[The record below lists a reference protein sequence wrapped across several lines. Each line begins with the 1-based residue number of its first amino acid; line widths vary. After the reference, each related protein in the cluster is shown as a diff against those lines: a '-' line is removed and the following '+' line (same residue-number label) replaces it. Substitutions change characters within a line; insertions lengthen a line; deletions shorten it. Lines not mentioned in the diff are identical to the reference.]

1 MLQEQNTCRSICCS
15 SEQQKT
21 MRTPDTTGQRLS
33 WKISGMDCPSCA
45 SKVENAVK
53 NIEGI
58 QQARVTFV
66 TERLLVM
73 ANDDEKTQKRIIDAV
88 NDAVNDVGFEIASEK
103 SDGGKKQSIIQKYW
117 RILVLTSLIVIAAL
131 IKGVFPVVGNVL
143 FYAATIWGLYPVTR
157 QATNL
162 ARNGS
167 PFSIET
173 LMSVAAIGAL
183 FLGET
188 VEAAMVLLLFSIGE
202 HLEAFAAGSARKGV
216 QKLMEL
222 APDTAF
228 KINSAGQKEEVD
240 AGVLVPGDIIE
251 VLPGSRLPVDGEL
264 LTDNV
269 SFDESALTGE
279 SIPVEH
285 EAGDKVLA
293 GSLSVDRVAQ
303 LKVVSEPGAS
313 AVDRIIQ
320 LIEEAEERK
329 APVERFIDAFS
340 RWYTP
345 LMMVIAALVAI
356 LPPLLMGG
364 IWSEWIYKA
373 LAMLLIACPCALV
386 ISTPAAVTSALA
398 TASRNGALVKGGLAL
413 EQLGSVTTVAFDKT
427 GTLTE
432 GKPGVTKVHAFTGD
446 EFTVLRLAAAVE
458 QGSTHPLA
466 KAIVS
471 EAEQR
476 DITIPVAKQLE
487 AKAGMGVQG
496 VIEENTIVV
505 GSPRHLKA
513 EIISFSGA
521 QTVIEQLEEQGN
533 TMAVVIKNNQ
543 LIGLIALRDNLR
555 PEAKEVVE
563 ALKARGIKSVMLTGD
578 NARAAAVIAGE
589 LKMDFRAELLPGDK
603 SSAVE
608 ALQKQGKVAM
618 VGDGINDAPA
628 LKAAEIGIAMGGG
641 ADVALETADCALTHN
656 RVTELAGLVGL
667 SRSTMTIIRQNIG
680 LAVGS
685 KAIFL
690 VTTLLGVTGLW
701 AAVLADSGAT
711 AIVTL
716 NALRLLR
723 KKL

>member
-1 MLQEQNTCRSICCS
+1 MLQEQTKCQSTCCGSN
-15 SEQQKT
+15 QQEAVAA
-21 MRTPDTTGQRLS
+21 PDITGQRLS

-53 NIEGI
+53 KIEGVS
-58 QQARVTFV
+58 QARVAFA
-66 TERLLVM
+66 TERLLVV
-73 ANDDEKTQKRIIDAV
+73 ADDDAATQQRILEAV
-88 NDAVNDVGFEIASEK
+88 NDAGFEIANESSDDEK
-103 SDGGKKQSIIQKYW
+103 PQGFFQKYW
-117 RILVLTSLIVIAAL
+117 RILALASLIAIAAL
-131 IKGVFPVVGNVL
+131 IKGTFPVVGNVL
-143 FYAATIWGLYPVTR
+143 FYTATIWGLYPVTR
-157 QATNL
+157 QAYNL

-222 APDTAF
+222 TPDTAF
-228 KINSAGQKEEVD
+228 KVNSDGSKQEVS
-240 AGVLVPGDIIE
+240 ANVLVPGDLIE

-264 LTDNV
+264 LTANV

-279 SIPVEH
+279 SVPVEH

-329 APVERFIDAFS
+329 APVERYIDAFS

-345 LMMVIAALVAI
+345 LMMVIAALVAV

-364 IWSEWIYKA
+364 IWNEWIYKA
-373 LAMLLIACPCALV
+373 LALLLIACPCALV

-413 EQLGSVTTVAFDKT
+413 EQLGSVKTVAFDKT

-432 GKPGVTKVHAFTGD
+432 GKPGVTQVHAFTGD
-446 EFTVLRLAAAVE
+446 ETTVLRLAAAVE

-466 KAIVS
+466 KAIVV
-471 EAEQR
+471 EAEQQN
-476 DITIPVAKQLE
+476 ITIPEVTQAE
-487 AKAGMGVQG
+487 AKVGLGVQG
-496 VIEENTIVV
+496 VVGNKTIVV
-505 GSPRHLKA
+505 GSPRYLQQA
-513 EIISFSGA
+513 ISSMEGA
-521 QTVIEQLEEQGN
+521 QAVVEQLEEQGN
-533 TMAVVIKNNQ
+533 TMAMVTENGQ

-555 PEAKEVVE
+555 KEAKEAVK
-563 ALKARGIKSVMLTGD
+563 ALKAQGINSVMLTGD
-578 NARAAAVIAGE
+578 NARAAAAIAGE
-589 LKMDFRAELLPGDK
+589 LNMDFRAELLPGDK

-656 RVTELAGLVGL
+656 RITELAGLVGL
-667 SRSTMTIIRQNIG
+667 SRSTMSIIRQNIG
-680 LAVGS
+680 LAIGS

-690 VTTLLGVTGLW
+690 VTTLLGITGLW
-701 AAVLADSGAT
+701 AAVLADTGAT

-723 KKL
+723 KKI

>member
-1 MLQEQNTCRSICCS
+1 
-15 SEQQKT
+15 
-21 MRTPDTTGQRLS
+21 
-33 WKISGMDCPSCA
+33 
-45 SKVENAVK
+45 
-53 NIEGI
+53 
-58 QQARVTFV
+58 
-66 TERLLVM
+66 
-73 ANDDEKTQKRIIDAV
+73 
-88 NDAVNDVGFEIASEK
+88 
-103 SDGGKKQSIIQKYW
+103 
-117 RILVLTSLIVIAAL
+117 
-131 IKGVFPVVGNVL
+131 
-143 FYAATIWGLYPVTR
+143 
-157 QATNL
+157 
-162 ARNGS
+162 
-167 PFSIET
+167 
-173 LMSVAAIGAL
+173 
-183 FLGET
+183 
-188 VEAAMVLLLFSIGE
+188 
-202 HLEAFAAGSARKGV
+202 
-216 QKLMEL
+216 MEL
-222 APDTAF
+222 TPDTAF
-228 KINSAGQKEEVD
+228 KIKSDGSKEEVS
-240 AGVLVPGDIIE
+240 ANVLVPGDLIE

-264 LTDNV
+264 LTANV

-279 SIPVEH
+279 SVPVEH

-345 LMMVIAALVAI
+345 LMMIIATLVAV

-364 IWSEWIYKA
+364 VWSEWIYKA
-373 LAMLLIACPCALV
+373 LALLLIACPCALV

-413 EQLGSVTTVAFDKT
+413 EQLGTVKTVAFDKT

-432 GKPGVTKVHAFTGD
+432 GKPGVTQIHAFTGD
-446 EFTVLRLAAAVE
+446 EATVLRLAAAVE

-466 KAIVS
+466 TAIVV

-476 DITIPVAKQLE
+476 NITIPEVTQAE
-487 AKAGMGVQG
+487 AKAGLGVQG
-496 VIEENTIVV
+496 IVDNKTIVV
-505 GSPRHLKA
+505 GSPRHLQQA
-513 EIISFSGA
+513 ISSMEGA
-521 QTVIEQLEEQGN
+521 QEVVEQLEEQGN
-533 TMAVVIKNNQ
+533 TMAMVTENNQ

-555 PEAKEVVE
+555 KEAKEAVK
-563 ALKARGIKSVMLTGD
+563 ALKDLGINSVMLTGD
-578 NARAAAVIAGE
+578 NARAAAAIAGE
-589 LKMDFRAELLPGDK
+589 LEMDFRAELLPGDK
-603 SSAVE
+603 SAAVE

-667 SRSTMTIIRQNIG
+667 SRSTMAIIRQNIG
-680 LAVGS
+680 LAIGS

-690 VTTLLGVTGLW
+690 VTTLLGITGLW
-701 AAVLADSGAT
+701 AAVLADTGTT

>member
-1 MLQEQNTCRSICCS
+1 MLQEQKQCQTTCCS
-15 SEQQKT
+15 SNAQETAAPLQAVGS
-21 MRTPDTTGQRLS
+21 RFS

-53 NIEGI
+53 TLEGVKE
-58 QQARVTFV
+58 ARVTFA
-66 TERLLVM
+66 TERLLVV
-73 ANDDEKTQKRIIDAV
+73 ANDDEATQQRIFDAV
-88 NDAVNDVGFEIASEK
+88 KDVGFSIASDK
-103 SDGGKKQSIIQKYW
+103 SGDEAPKGFFQKYW
-117 RILVLTSLIVIAAL
+117 RILALASLIVIAAL
-131 IKGVFPVVGNVL
+131 TRGAFPVAGNVL
-143 FYAATIWGLYPVTR
+143 FYAATIWGLFPITR
-157 QATNL
+157 QAFNL

-183 FLGET
+183 VLGET
-188 VEAAMVLLLFSIGE
+188 AEAAMVLLLFSIGE

-222 APDTAF
+222 TPDTALR
-228 KINSAGQKEEVD
+228 INSNGSREEV
-240 AGVLVPGDIIE
+240 AANILVPGDQVE

-264 LTDNV
+264 LTAGV

-279 SIPVEH
+279 SVPVEH
-285 EAGDKVLA
+285 DVGDKVLA
-293 GSLSVDRVAQ
+293 GCLSVDRVAR

-364 IWSEWIYKA
+364 LWSEWIYKA
-373 LAMLLIACPCALV
+373 LALLLIACPCALV

-398 TASRNGALVKGGLAL
+398 TASRHGALVKGGLAL
-413 EQLGSVTTVAFDKT
+413 EQLGTVTTVAFDKT

-432 GKPGVTKVHAFTGD
+432 GKPGVTQVHAFAGD
-446 EFTVLRLAAAVE
+446 ELNILRLAAAVE

-466 KAIVS
+466 KAIVT

-476 DITIPVAKQLE
+476 EVTIPQAEQAE
-487 AKAGMGVQG
+487 AKAGLGVQG
-496 VIEENTIVV
+496 IVEQKTIVV
-505 GSPRHLKA
+505 GSPRHLKEA
-513 EIISFSGA
+513 ITSLAGA
-521 QTVIEQLEEQGN
+521 QEVIEQLEEQGN
-533 TMAVVIKNNQ
+533 TMAIVTENNQ

-555 PEAKEVVE
+555 PEAKEAVK
-563 ALKARGIKSVMLTGD
+563 ALKAQGISSVMLTGD
-578 NARAAAVIAGE
+578 NTRAAAAIAGE
-589 LKMDFRAELLPGDK
+589 LDMDYRAELLPGDK
-603 SSAVE
+603 SAAVE
-608 ALQKQGKVAM
+608 TLQKQGKVAM

-656 RVTELAGLVGL
+656 RVTELAGLIEL
-667 SRSTMTIIRQNIG
+667 SRSTMAIIRQNIG
-680 LAVGS
+680 IAVGS

-690 VTTLLGVTGLW
+690 VTTLLGITGLW
-701 AAVLADSGAT
+701 AAVLADTGAT